1 MTPQGETCGC
11 RDGFMLDTD
20 LKSCKQDLSWK
31 APRYKE
37 DHIECFK
44 KVHPKVRNH
53 KEGPY

>member
-31 APRYKE
+31 APRYNTS
-37 DHIECFK
+37 H
-44 KVHPKVRNH
+44 
-53 KEGPY
+53 